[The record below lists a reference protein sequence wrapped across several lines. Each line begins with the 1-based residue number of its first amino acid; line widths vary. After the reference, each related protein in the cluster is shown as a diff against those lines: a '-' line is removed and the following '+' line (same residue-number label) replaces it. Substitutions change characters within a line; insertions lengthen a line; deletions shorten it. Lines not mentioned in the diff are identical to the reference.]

1 MSDASS
7 RISFVT
13 AASKRA
19 QLEQI
24 ASVFGK
30 NLSALINEA
39 LDQYID
45 LHAWQIRHIQQGIEE
60 AKRGEFATDEEVDA
74 FFNRYGQSS

>member
-7 RISFVT
+7 RISFVI

-30 NLSALINEA
+30 NLSVLINEA

-45 LHAWQIRHIQQGIEE
+45 LHE
-60 AKRGEFATDEEVDA
+60 
-74 FFNRYGQSS
+74 